1 MMRIIRI
8 ILSLVLVLGV
18 YSETGI
24 FTALFAFLSLA
35 AIEIVVETLKTI
47 RQILEMKK

>member
-8 ILSLVLVLGV
+8 VLSLAIVLGV
-18 YSETGI
+18 YTETGI

-35 AIEIVVETLKTI
+35 ATEIISEILKTI
-47 RQILEMKK
+47 RQILESQ